1 MYEYFVCLHV
11 SKYITLC
18 LGKSEEGSIEYLPT
32 TIIRGCEL
40 HIGIETRVSTRVT
53 DTLKQ

>member
-18 LGKSEEGSIEYLPT
+18 LRKSEEGSIEYLPT
-32 TIIRGCEL
+32 IIIGGCEL
-40 HIGIETRVSTRVT
+40 HVGTETRSSTRVT